1 MPPARWRDLTE
12 DEVAA
17 VGAHMGVY
25 ELADAEGNVVSVGYA
40 VVRSPFGLR
49 GELRRH
55 LDRTDGAA
63 AKFRVEVTTA
73 YLSRYRELLRRH
85 GWTSS

>member
-1 MPPARWRDLTE
+1 MSPAEWRDLTG

-25 ELADAEGNVVSVGYA
+25 ELGDAEGNVVSVGYA
-40 VVRSPFGLR
+40 GGRSPFGLR
-49 GELRRH
+49 GELCRH
-55 LDRTDGAA
+55 LEQNDGAA
-63 AKFRVEVTTA
+63 AQFRVEVTSA
-73 YLSRYRELLRRH
+73 YLSRYRELRRRH